1 MTDTDRMTDTD
12 STDPTDPDPE
22 SLADRLRE
30 YVSENRGGMFSDL
43 VFAIAWVTIASL
55 LYDFLFSTS
64 PQWVL
69 YMFMLAGI
77 PAYFGFFMSLEAATA
92 RE

>member
-1 MTDTDRMTDTD
+1 MTDTDRMADTD
-12 STDPTDPDPE
+12 STDPTDPE

-30 YVSENRGGMFSDL
+30 HVSENRGGMLSDL
-43 VFAIAWVTIASL
+43 VFAIAWVTVVSL
-55 LYDFLFSTS
+55 LYDFAFPTS

-77 PAYFGFFMSLEAATA
+77 PAYFGFFISLEIAKKG
-92 RE
+92 R